1 MSRKLGNLLI
11 LAMALLLVISTL
23 AIAGQV
29 VKATVSK
36 TDPGKERITLMT
48 DDGRVHRLQASK
60 ELQSE
65 LKPGDKI
72 MAMIDGTKVTA
83 LKMVKDLKKQ
93 Q

>member
-1 MSRKLGNLLI
+1 MSRKLGKLLT
-11 LAMALLLVISTL
+11 LTVVLLLVVSTL

-36 TDPGKERITLMT
+36 TDPSKERLTLMT
-48 DDGRVHRLQASK
+48 DDGKVHRLQASK
-60 ELQSE
+60 QLQAE

-83 LKMVKDLKKQ
+83 LKMVQDVKKP
-93 Q
+93 